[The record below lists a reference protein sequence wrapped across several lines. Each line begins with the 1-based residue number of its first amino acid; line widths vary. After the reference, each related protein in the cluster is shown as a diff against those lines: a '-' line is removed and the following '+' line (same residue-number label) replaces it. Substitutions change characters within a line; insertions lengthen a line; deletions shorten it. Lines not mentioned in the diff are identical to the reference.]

1 MCKFSEGGSQ
11 PTVAGTEAQRSP
23 ESPGQR
29 EGAGLAGGPAA
40 RLGGRQAEVGE
51 VGSQRLASPREPL
64 SRPGSDQWAVII
76 PRRARS
82 RRGGSR
88 GGQERGGGR
97 GSAGRRGTHV
107 TLIDSPGGRRAG
119 ASGARSLSEN
129 PCSHLLSRSRPGK
142 LSHGDQQ
149 PSPFAY
155 TWAHPFPSDLMGETE
170 PCWGTPG
177 SGESLS
183 SSLGVWSDL
192 TSLPQFTHL

>member
-1 MCKFSEGGSQ
+1 MENEVTFLSHRKMGTPVWVSSRSTQVRLCRAGEGC
-11 PTVAGTEAQRSP
+11 R
-23 ESPGQR
+23 
-29 EGAGLAGGPAA
+29 
-40 RLGGRQAEVGE
+40 
-51 VGSQRLASPREPL
+51 
-64 SRPGSDQWAVII
+64 
-76 PRRARS
+76 RRAVGGH
-82 RRGGSR
+82 RRGSW
-88 GGQERGGGR
+88 QERGVGR

-129 PCSHLLSRSRPGK
+129 PCSHLLALSRPGK
-142 LSHGDQQ
+142 LSLGDQQ

-170 PCWGTPG
+170 TCWEPPG

-183 SSLGVWSDL
+183 SSLGIWSDL